1 MPAISLVFLAAQ
13 AIISSFVYYLA
24 GRYGARSPLISGILV
39 FMLGFALV
47 LVLDTV
53 IGLFAV
59 ELLLILI
66 YFVGLR
72 AGRQP
77 SVSA

>member
-13 AIISSFVYYLA
+13 FLISAVVYYLA
-24 GRYGARSPLISGILV
+24 KKYDSRSPLLAGILV
-39 FMLGFALV
+39 FVLGFALV

-59 ELLLILI
+59 QLLIVLI
-66 YFVGLR
+66 YVVRLR
-72 AGRQP
+72 AVRQP
-77 SVSA
+77 PVSA

>member
-1 MPAISLVFLAAQ
+1 MPAISLVFLAEQ
-13 AIISSFVYYLA
+13 VLISAVVYFMAEKYNS
-24 GRYGARSPLISGILV
+24 RSPLIAGILTFV
-39 FMLGFALV
+39 VGFALI

-53 IGLFAV
+53 IGLFIV
-59 ELLLILI
+59 ELLIVLS

-77 SVSA
+77 PISA

>member
-1 MPAISLVFLAAQ
+1 MPALSLVFLATQ
-13 AIISSFVYYLA
+13 ALISAVVYVLA
-24 GRYGARSPLISGILV
+24 KKYDSRSPLLAGSLV
-39 FMLGFALV
+39 FVLGFTLV
-47 LVLDTV
+47 LILDTV

-59 ELLLILI
+59 QLLIVLV

-72 AGRQP
+72 TARQS